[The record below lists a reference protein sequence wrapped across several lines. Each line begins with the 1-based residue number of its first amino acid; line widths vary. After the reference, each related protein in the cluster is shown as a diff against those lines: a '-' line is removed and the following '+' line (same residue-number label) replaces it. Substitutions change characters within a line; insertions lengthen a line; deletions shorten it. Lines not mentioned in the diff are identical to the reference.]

1 MDSTYAMF
9 LVLGFLAVFML
20 LEGFLLLWHDSGTP
34 EIKRV
39 RERLYLLATADKPQ
53 STPALA
59 RDRKLSAIPGVNA
72 WLAKIPQVA
81 VLDQLLLQ
89 AGSEQLVASPLASM
103 VLALA
108 VGVLLGAVL
117 DWGWMSALT
126 LGLLFAV
133 VPLVRMRWKRLRRL
147 DKIVAELPD
156 ALDLICRALR
166 AGHAFSATLSMVA
179 SQSPQPIAA
188 EFKTTFDEI
197 NFGVSTKNAL
207 RNLAMR
213 VPAPDMGFFVLAVSI
228 QLETGGNLANLLGIL
243 GSLIRARFKFFGR
256 VRVLAAEGKLSA
268 YILGGLP
275 FFLGGIIQLANP
287 GYMNVLFA
295 DPTGIVV
302 VEVAV
307 ASMLIGIFL
316 LWRINNVR
324 L

>member
-39 RERLYLLATADKPQ
+39 RERLYLLASADKPQ
-53 STPALA
+53 AMPALA
-59 RDRKLSAIPGVNA
+59 RDRKLSDIPDVHA
-72 WLAKIPQVA
+72 WLTKIPRVVA
-81 VLDQLLLQ
+81 LDQLLLQ
-89 AGSEQLVASPLASM
+89 AGSEQLVASLIASM
-103 VLALA
+103 VASLA
-108 VGVLLGAVL
+108 VGMLLGGVM
-117 DWGWMSALT
+117 DWGWMSVLM
-126 LGLLFAV
+126 LGLLFAAA
-133 VPLVRMRWKRLRRL
+133 PLVRMRWKRLRRL

-268 YILGGLP
+268 YILAGLP

>member
-39 RERLYLLATADKPQ
+39 RERLYLLASVDKPQ
-53 STPALA
+53 SAPALA
-59 RDRKLSAIPGVNA
+59 RDRKLSTIPDVHA
-72 WLAKIPQVA
+72 LLAKIPRVA
-81 VLDQLLLQ
+81 AMDQLLLQ
-89 AGSEQLVASPLASM
+89 AGSEQLVASLLASM
-103 VLALA
+103 GLALV
-108 VGVLLGAVL
+108 VGVLLGTVL
-117 DWGWMSALT
+117 DWGWMSVLT
-126 LGLLFAV
+126 LGLLFAA
-133 VPLVRMRWKRLRRL
+133 VPLVRMRWKRMRRL

-179 SQSPQPIAA
+179 SQSPQPIAT

-197 NFGVSTKNAL
+197 NFGVATKTAL
-207 RNLAMR
+207 RNMAMR

-268 YILGGLP
+268 YILAGLP

-287 GYMNVLFA
+287 SYMTVLFA

-302 VEVAV
+302 VEVAM

>member
-39 RERLYLLATADKPQ
+39 RERLYLLASADKPQ
-53 STPALA
+53 STLALA
-59 RDRKLSAIPGVNA
+59 RDRKLSDIPYVHA
-72 WLAKIPQVA
+72 WLTKIPRVA
-81 VLDQLLLQ
+81 ALDQLLLQ
-89 AGSEQLVASPLASM
+89 AGSEQLVASLLASM
-103 VLALA
+103 VLALV

-117 DWGWMSALT
+117 DWGWMSVLT

-179 SQSPQPIAA
+179 SQSPQPIAT

-197 NFGVSTKNAL
+197 NFGVATKTAL
-207 RNLAMR
+207 RNMAMR

-268 YILGGLP
+268 YILAGLP

-287 GYMNVLFA
+287 SYMTVLFA

-307 ASMLIGIFL
+307 VSMLIGIFL

>member
-20 LEGFLLLWHDSGTP
+20 LEGFLLLWNDTGTP

-59 RDRKLSAIPGVNA
+59 RDRKLSTIPGVHA

-81 VLDQLLLQ
+81 ALDQLLLQ
-89 AGSEQLVASPLASM
+89 AGSEQLVASLLASM

-117 DWGWMSALT
+117 DWGWMSVLA

-268 YILGGLP
+268 YILAGLP

-302 VEVAV
+302 VEVAMV
-307 ASMLIGIFL
+307 SMLIGIFL